1 MATGNYGIVRPADV
15 NPSDIDIFYTYR
27 SSRSTLGSTQATR
40 ISNSNISKI
49 TFNGDSLGGL
59 YNMVLPRDIFN
70 QRGIYNIFFRPK
82 EIRTTVYDC
91 GTLNALP
98 NIKGL
103 ILDRNDPSLATIL
116 DRLGN
121 GGLVGHRIEY
131 LDSNRTKIP
140 NLFRMIVSANICEP
154 ITDNQVSTSQKNIR
168 YRFTETGSLLFLT
181 VSPSSASS
189 LRPNTRP
196 FIGVAGGTICLYNTF
211 FNPFSIEV
219 EITDATLEAISA
231 MLFGNVTIGADG
243 IKTIYEPGTNE
254 IFRQYRDYVIKDAED
269 VNELYR
275 VIEELPSPDLSKDF
289 DTIRTFD
296 NQ

>member
-1 MATGNYGIVRPADV
+1 
-15 NPSDIDIFYTYR
+15 
-27 SSRSTLGSTQATR
+27 
-40 ISNSNISKI
+40 
-49 TFNGDSLGGL
+49 
-59 YNMVLPRDIFN
+59 
-70 QRGIYNIFFRPK
+70 
-82 EIRTTVYDC
+82 
-91 GTLNALP
+91 
-98 NIKGL
+98 
-103 ILDRNDPSLATIL
+103 
-116 DRLGN
+116 
-121 GGLVGHRIEY
+121 
-131 LDSNRTKIP
+131 
-140 NLFRMIVSANICEP
+140 MIVSANICEP